1 MNLAAALAVLVL
13 CLLCMPC
20 EAATGFSRKSR
31 KLGHSS
37 SEASPG
43 VRASPTSDGNVV
55 LPEVFSRA
63 EGLAGRGAQAGAG
76 VAPAVIGPLLA
87 AGRAASH
94 ADPRIPEVLPGPSL
108 SAARSVV
115 LQLLSAGEVA
125 SLGGDLLAQKAQT
138 GAVVFGRLMMASAEG
153 ARTGNVTQA
162 MDLARAAVAEAE
174 ARSRDIDAAASPQA
188 SASAGMLGVLLL
200 AAAAWATELVLT
212 KQLNEH
218 AEEEL
223 EPLEDLEEC
232 RFLRALGF
240 ARYIA
245 ALHVVLDHFWK
256 RPVGDEVAVP
266 GDTWA
271 VFARW
276 GLLSAPLFFV
286 LGGFCSTYWK
296 LIGPRRTAD
305 EDPIWAMV
313 RKVRSWY
320 PLYALSLTWCAVRLL
335 SKEAEDW
342 SHYIANMCLI
352 NSIIWDNEQF
362 PYLSGGWWLCYF
374 MVFLLT
380 WSTMY
385 KVLYDSV
392 YPTRGRDSSTANN
405 DSVLWTVF
413 LTSWAMCIPSA
424 LFEWYFIEDFP
435 PFAII
440 QYWPSFLFGQALA
453 FWFVLH
459 CMRPATLVPDAA
471 SGNGRRQGSGA
482 FVMLEQHEI
491 MPVVRYGPTI
501 AYVVLGLQCFMYS
514 PYDNFAPTNQ
524 PVTPLV
530 MKGGLL
536 PLLGLLVLG
545 LACEADPIAKLFA
558 RKPFLWADRLAFGT
572 FALQVPV
579 HNAVQDVFGFTGLT
593 WTFSV
598 TLLATTLLGHWWI
611 ERPWRK
617 YLALRCK

>member
-1 MNLAAALAVLVL
+1 ML
-13 CLLCMPC
+13 
-20 EAATGFSRKSR
+20 
-31 KLGHSS
+31 
-37 SEASPG
+37 ASP
-43 VRASPTSDGNVV
+43 ANDGIDA

-76 VAPAVIGPLLA
+76 AAPAVIGPLLA
-87 AGRAASH
+87 ASRAASR

-108 SAARSVV
+108 SAAQSVIT
-115 LQLLSAGEVA
+115 QLWAAGEAA
-125 SLGGDLLAQKAQT
+125 SLGGDLLAQKAQA
-138 GAVVFGRLMMASAEG
+138 GAVVVGRLMMASAEG

-162 MDLARAAVAEAE
+162 MDLARQAVAEAE

-188 SASAGMLGVLLL
+188 SASAGMLGVLLVV
-200 AAAAWATELVLT
+200 AGAWATELVLSN
-212 KQLNEH
+212 KQFNE
-218 AEEEL
+218 
-223 EPLEDLEEC
+223 EPSEGAREDG

-240 ARYIA
+240 ARYLA

-256 RPVGDEVAVP
+256 RSAGDEVAVA

-276 GLLSAPLFFV
+276 GLLSAPFFFV

-296 LIGPRRTAD
+296 LIGPQRTAD

-342 SHYIANMCLI
+342 SHYLANMFLI

-392 YPTRGRDSSTANN
+392 YSTRGRDSSTANS

-413 LTSWAMCIPSA
+413 VTSWGLCIPSA
-424 LFEWYFIEDFP
+424 LFEWYFMEDFP
-435 PFAII
+435 PFAMI
-440 QYWPSFLFGQALA
+440 QYWPSFIFGQALA

-459 CMRPATLVPDAA
+459 CMRPAALVPDAA
-471 SGNGRRQGSGA
+471 SGKGRRQTTDA
-482 FVMLEQHEI
+482 FVMLEEHEI
-491 MPVVRYGPTI
+491 LPLVRYGPTI
-501 AYVVLGLQCFMYS
+501 AYVLLGLQCFMYS
-514 PYDNFAPTNQ
+514 PYDNFAPTSQ

-579 HNAVQDVFGFTGLT
+579 HNAVQDIFGFTGLT

-598 TLLATTLLGHWWI
+598 TLFAMTLLGHWGI

-617 YLALRCK
+617 YLTLRSK